1 MSGGDLAAEA
11 TRIFEELDENCSGSL
26 EGKEVLA
33 LAEWVC
39 ASFDGRNRDIT
50 KEQMQS
56 RAVKI
61 KKACDKNGDGS
72 IEKGEFLDYYKRL
85 LGAVSGEPIGG
96 TAAASS
102 SGAALMGAE
111 PESEELMDVL
121 TEVTSL
127 LDQPRDTSTDVSTY
141 KTREAV
147 MHVHDVLADFPIER
161 RRRIIDQMCHD
172 LLLHED
178 SEHMRQVV
186 ATLEPLRTSDDVKW
200 IPIEEHAGERHG
212 EVEQLDVDIADI
224 RAEVNAL
231 PAGILREKAAL
242 ALAEAECRRAP
253 FTS

>member
-1 MSGGDLAAEA
+1 MSGSDLAAEA

-39 ASFDGRNRDIT
+39 ASFDRRNSDIT

-102 SGAALMGAE
+102 SVAALMAE

-121 TEVTSL
+121 SEVTSL
-127 LDQPRDTSTDVSTY
+127 LDQPRDTSTDVSNC

-161 RRRIIDQMCHD
+161 RRRIIDQMCQD

-178 SEHMRQVV
+178 SERMRQVV
-186 ATLEPLRTSDDVKW
+186 ATLEPFRTSDDTKR
-200 IPIEEHAGERHG
+200 IPIEEHAGE
-212 EVEQLDVDIADI
+212 L
-224 RAEVNAL
+224 
-231 PAGILREKAAL
+231 
-242 ALAEAECRRAP
+242 RAP
-253 FTS
+253 CDEHTVIPLRP